1 MTTTPGE
8 TPMKLYLVETTGYGD
23 INISLVTEDIWNV
36 MMNGSTASHSDIDS
50 VKAKYLTFQSD
61 FFRPTDSDWSDFFF
75 NHLDS
80 NPDSIDNDRVL
91 QLQFLAQNSFYSI
104 REFGEWC
111 KQNPEVEIVDEW
123 SGYIY

>member
-1 MTTTPGE
+1 
-8 TPMKLYLVETTGYGD
+8 MKLYLVETTGHGD
-23 INISLVTEDIWNV
+23 VNISLVTEDIWNV

-50 VKAKYLTFQSD
+50 VKAKYLAYSD
-61 FFRPTDSDWSDFFF
+61 KYFHTTESDWSDFFIH
-75 NHLDS
+75 HLDS
-80 NPDSIDNDRVL
+80 NSDSIDNDRVL
-91 QLQFLAQNSFYSI
+91 HLQFLAQNSFYSS

>member
-1 MTTTPGE
+1 
-8 TPMKLYLVETTGYGD
+8 MKLYLVETSGQGD
-23 INISLVTEDIWNV
+23 INIGLVTEDIWNV

-50 VKAKYLTFQSD
+50 VKAKYLAYSD
-61 FFRPTDSDWSDFFF
+61 GFHPTESDWSDFFID
-75 NHLDS
+75 HLDS
-80 NPDSIDNDRVL
+80 NSDSTPNDRVL
-91 QLQFLAQNSFYSI
+91 QLQFLAQNSFYSS